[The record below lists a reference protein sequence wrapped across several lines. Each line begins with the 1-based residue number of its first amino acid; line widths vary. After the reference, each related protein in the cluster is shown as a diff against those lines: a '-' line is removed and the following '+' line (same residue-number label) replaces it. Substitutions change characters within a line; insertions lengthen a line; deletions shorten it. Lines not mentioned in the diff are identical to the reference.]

1 MSYSSYVPARI
12 NEKKCNDGTCPVK
25 VIPQKKTEWTE
36 TQMSMYVN
44 IVRNS
49 RKKTKNV
56 SREVNEY
63 GSSFG
68 APSGYGAP
76 PRNKF

>member
-1 MSYSSYVPARI
+1 MSYSSYIPARI
-12 NEKKCNDGTCPVK
+12 NEKKCSDGTCPVK
-25 VIPQKKTEWTE
+25 VLPPKKTVWTE
-36 TQMSMYVN
+36 TQESMYVN

-49 RKKTKNV
+49 RKKTINV
-56 SREVNEY
+56 ASEVNEY
-63 GSSFG
+63 GSASG

>member
-1 MSYSSYVPARI
+1 
-12 NEKKCNDGTCPVK
+12 
-25 VIPQKKTEWTE
+25 
-36 TQMSMYVN
+36 MYVN

-49 RKKTKNV
+49 RKKTINV
-56 SREVNEY
+56 AREVNEY
-63 GSSFG
+63 GSASG

>member
-12 NEKKCNDGTCPVK
+12 NEKNCIDGTCPVK
-25 VIPQKKTEWTE
+25 VLPPKKTVWTE
-36 TQMSMYVN
+36 TQVSMYVN

-49 RKKTKNV
+49 RKKHTDL
-56 SREVNEY
+56 SREVNQY
-63 GSSFG
+63 GSASG